1 MIVQPRPLVSMH
13 SPLAGSLVPCGLD
26 RHFGPFEPMD
36 GLGAFLGTEWF
47 TCRGCRAL
55 VTRANAVRP
64 AAA

>member
-1 MIVQPRPLVSMH
+1 MH
-13 SPLAGSLVPCGLD
+13 SPLAGSGVPCGLD